1 MQRLLVLILFIT
13 GTFITGTLRGETTLV
28 VPFFNHSKSAN
39 LDWVGESIAESV
51 RDALA
56 AEGIL
61 VLDRQDR
68 LEAYRRLS
76 LRPGAELTRASI
88 LKVGESLDAANIVY
102 GFYELLP
109 AEGNP
114 QSKGSLRITARV
126 LDLKHTRQGAA
137 YSEVGALEDL
147 GVLQVHLGWQTLH
160 LLNPKTAPAERE
172 FMTARPAVRL
182 DAVESYV
189 RGLLSTTPEQR
200 HRYFTQAARL
210 DEHYSQP
217 CFQLGKTY
225 WDKKDYKIAAGW
237 LERVA
242 RSDPHYLEAQFFL
255 GLCRYANGDFKG
267 SEQCFQLVLAVLP
280 LNEVYND
287 LGVVQAQRNDLTAAA
302 ASFRKALEGDDLDPD
317 YHFNLGATLWRAGQ
331 YSAAAESFRNALT
344 RNSKDTE
351 ATSLLGRS
359 LQQEAPRP
367 GDAKTEGK
375 PRLKTNYEEAAY
387 RQLQAELGIK
397 K

>member
-1 MQRLLVLILFIT
+1 MQRLFVLLLF
-13 GTFITGTLRGETTLV
+13 FSGTLCAETTLV
-28 VPFFNHSKSAN
+28 LPFFNHSKSTN

-51 RDALA
+51 HDSLGS
-56 AEGIL
+56 EGIL
-61 VLDRQDR
+61 VLDREDR

-76 LRPGAELTRASI
+76 LRPGAELTHASV
-88 LKVGESLDAANIVY
+88 LKIGESLDAANVVY

-109 AEGNP
+109 AEPGKE
-114 QSKGSLRITARV
+114 QSKGSLRITARI
-126 LDLKHTRQGAA
+126 LNLKRTRQGPA
-137 YSEVGALEDL
+137 YIEVGALEDI
-147 GVLQVHLGWQTLH
+147 GRLQVHLGWQTLE
-160 LLNPKTAPAERE
+160 LLAPKTVPPERD
-172 FMTARPAVRL
+172 FTTARPAVRL
-182 DAVESYV
+182 DAMESYV

-210 DEHYSQP
+210 DEHFSQP

-237 LERVA
+237 LERVT
-242 RSDPHYLEAQFFL
+242 RSDPHYMEAQFFL
-255 GLCRYANGDFKG
+255 GLSRYANGDFKG
-267 SEQCFQLVLAVLP
+267 AEQCFQLVVSALP

-287 LGVVQAQRNDLTAAA
+287 LGVVQAQRNDFTAAA
-302 ASFRKALEGDDLDPD
+302 TSFRKALEGDDADPD
-317 YHFNLGATLWRAGQ
+317 YHFNLGSTLWRSGQ
-331 YSAAAESFRNALT
+331 YSAAAESFRNALA

-351 ATSLLGRS
+351 ATSLLGRA
-359 LQQEAPRP
+359 LNQEAPRP
-367 GDAKTEGK
+367 GDTKPEAK